1 MARLGRGGGSP
12 SLNHSERRAP
22 VFHKHLAQESDDNPL
37 VPPFLPKDLRVL
49 PPITRCVSR
58 GEKERARHRVGTA
71 LGALTDAAWHDRA
84 PPLSAP
90 TPTPKC
96 TLSQTPRGHPSGEVG
111 NLCII
116 PRWVPN
122 TYTQAHSQVPQN
134 EMHAGA
140 HTLVKSP
147 QALTHSLTDNHTH
160 NRGHPTSQACVHTHT
175 HTHVTLTT
183 CCTVVQGSVIVI
195 FGFSSPHTVLL
206 TCPHPHHQGDTPA
219 SPRLPT
225 TRAPAR
231 ASSSWRWD
239 TESTK
244 CRERNGPGSLF
255 QAAGKW
261 KISA

>member
-1 MARLGRGGGSP
+1 M
-12 SLNHSERRAP
+12 H
-22 VFHKHLAQESDDNPL
+22 
-37 VPPFLPKDLRVL
+37 
-49 PPITRCVSR
+49 
-58 GEKERARHRVGTA
+58 
-71 LGALTDAAWHDRA
+71 ALTDTPRSPIRGSGKSLYN
-84 PPLSAP
+84 PPLGSEHIH
-90 TPTPKC
+90 TGTLTGTPKWNARSC
-96 TLSQTPRGHPSGEVG
+96 THTREESTG
-111 NLCII
+111 
-116 PRWVPN
+116 
-122 TYTQAHSQVPQN
+122 TYTQSHRQS
-134 EMHAGA
+134 HAQSWTPHIPGVCA
-140 HTLVKSP
+140 
-147 QALTHSLTDNHTH
+147 
-160 NRGHPTSQACVHTHT
+160 HT

-195 FGFSSPHTVLL
+195 FGFSSPHTVRL

-219 SPRLPT
+219 SPCLPT